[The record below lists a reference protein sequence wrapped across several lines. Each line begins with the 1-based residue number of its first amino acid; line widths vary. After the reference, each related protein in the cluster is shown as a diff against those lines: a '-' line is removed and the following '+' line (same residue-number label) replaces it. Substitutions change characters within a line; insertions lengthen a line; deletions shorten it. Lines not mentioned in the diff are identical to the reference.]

1 MSQPSGQ
8 GLAAAPI
15 RVLVVEDEP
24 IAADAHAA
32 YVGRVPGFVHAGT
45 AHDGASALRLAGQL
59 AASGT
64 PVDLVLLDMNLPDL
78 HGLDVGRRMRAA
90 GHPVDIIAITAVRE
104 LPVVRRAISVGVVQY
119 LIKPFTFAA
128 FAERLEHYRAYR
140 DALADGGGPASQ
152 TAVDEALAALRAPVA
167 KPLPKGL
174 SPVTLESIREFLRS
188 EPGAVSASEVTAA
201 VGVSRVTAR
210 RYLEHLADAG
220 DVSRSARYGTPGRP
234 ENEYRWRG

>member
-1 MSQPSGQ
+1 MSTSTPRRPG
-8 GLAAAPI
+8 AREI

-32 YVGRVPGFVHAGT
+32 YVGRVPGFVHVGT
-45 AHDGASALRLAGQL
+45 AHDGASALRVAGEL
-59 AASGT
+59 AAGGT

-78 HGLDVGRRMRAA
+78 HGLDVGRRLRAA
-90 GHPVDIIAITAVRE
+90 GHAVDIIAISAVRE

-128 FAERLEHYRAYR
+128 FAERLEHYRLYR
-140 DALADGGGPASQ
+140 ETLAASGGTASQ
-152 TAVDEALAALRAPVA
+152 AAVDEALAALRTPVA
-167 KPLPKGL
+167 APLPKGL
-174 SPVTLESIREFLRS
+174 SAGTLESIRDFLRARG
-188 EPGAVSASEVTAA
+188 GAVSAAELTEA

-210 RYLEHLADAG
+210 RYLEHLAETG
-220 DVSRSARYGTPGRP
+220 EVSRSARYGTPGRP